1 MRSCGVAVAPWVPTL
16 SEART
21 APAAMGRK
29 RGRRSTRGTAW
40 GRLTSNW
47 PAIRCDPTEREA
59 HVFVLIA
66 RLKRAYLL
74 YEEDRASFSLF
85 RSADRS
91 PFPLTLRYADG
102 LWSVEHPTC
111 TAEEWLQVSKFLKRP
126 RLRADGQLAG
136 TLGGDGN
143 DSQRVFLKA
152 SDTISLPS
160 VSSAESLSPA
170 PPSEHGRMRAFS
182 DSD

>member
-1 MRSCGVAVAPWVPTL
+1 
-16 SEART
+16 
-21 APAAMGRK
+21 MGRK
-29 RGRRSTRGTAW
+29 RSRRSTRGTAW

-47 PAIRCDPTEREA
+47 PAIRRDPTEREA

-91 PFPLTLRYADG
+91 PLPLTLRYADG

-126 RLRADGQLAG
+126 WLRADGQFPG
-136 TLGGDGN
+136 TLGGDSGN
-143 DSQRVFLKA
+143 ESQRVFLKA

-160 VSSAESLSPA
+160 VSSAESLSPE
-170 PPSEHGRMRAFS
+170 PPPKHGRMRAFS

>member
-1 MRSCGVAVAPWVPTL
+1 
-16 SEART
+16 
-21 APAAMGRK
+21 MGRK

-126 RLRADGQLAG
+126 WLRADGQLAG
-136 TLGGDGN
+136 TLGGDSGN
-143 DSQRVFLKA
+143 ESQRVLAIFDEVCTLFKMRTGA
-152 SDTISLPS
+152 RDLPK
-160 VSSAESLSPA
+160 LNCDRP
-170 PPSEHGRMRAFS
+170 
-182 DSD
+182 